1 MTLKKIAKFM
11 ILVVIGISLVGCSDK
26 KNTTTTQNNE
36 TTNSSID
43 TASYDRGY
51 LVIPEEEVKDMEK
64 MTCTRQG
71 NGEDDSK
78 VKLNYTLYYKG
89 EYLQILHSIEQV
101 ISKDQDILD
110 EYQLA
115 YINIYKNYEN
125 LEYYETSVVRE
136 EDSITNDTVKSPQS
150 IENKGK
156 EDNIIKDGKVKL
168 DDWLEFAEKFG
179 TTCDKN

>member
-71 NGEDDSK
+71 NGED
-78 VKLNYTLYYKG
+78 
-89 EYLQILHSIEQV
+89 E
-101 ISKDQDILD
+101 
-110 EYQLA
+110 
-115 YINIYKNYEN
+115 
-125 LEYYETSVVRE
+125 
-136 EDSITNDTVKSPQS
+136 
-150 IENKGK
+150 
-156 EDNIIKDGKVKL
+156 
-168 DDWLEFAEKFG
+168 
-179 TTCDKN
+179 